1 MRVKNLILFLFLFCL
16 LNNLLAQTS
25 KTVYSFQ
32 PKDFKDLK
40 TITVTVGN
48 DQPFGVNFIIH
59 EDSAIKK
66 AISYV
71 NDFESQTFT
80 SAEKLKEKDF
90 VFSSDEL
97 KAITVKVY
105 IAQKK
110 FEKAADLNLVAVS
123 YKNGEG
129 EEKKDTIID
138 NESIKTDYFK
148 KLKSQGISSYSI
160 QSFSIP
166 QAIEELKLGDSTA
179 DYTVV
184 FVNGS
189 EVIKNSN
196 LLVTSLIKSLAG
208 ARPQDELVDIFLKLN
223 YTREKKWFSLI
234 GADAGIGSNND
245 TTKSDA
251 TGLFRINEAIANFN
265 YAFYN
270 RKLYKPL
277 ALADSLVAQRA
288 LGSNLTPAMQK
299 LMFRAEKLKII
310 DSLKKEN
317 TRRFDDLKRTG
328 FVGAGLKIFGSIP
341 YIGAHVGSIEIN
353 GPLFASYIFAGYYH
367 APYKQTVISKDSL
380 VYTSFHN
387 NIYLEAALNA
397 FGSNVPSVLKTL
409 RIKFGI
415 MFPLKG
421 KEEDNSPGTKD
432 IISRLAIEIPFGN
445 PFRF

>member
-1 MRVKNLILFLFLFCL
+1 MRVKILILFLFYLSFA
-16 LNNLLAQTS
+16 NNLLAQTS
-25 KTVYSFQ
+25 KTVYSLQ

-40 TITVTVGN
+40 TITITVEN
-48 DQPFGVNFIIH
+48 DQPFGINFIVH

-80 SAEKLKEKDF
+80 SSEKLQEKDF
-90 VFSSDEL
+90 AFSSNEL
-97 KAITVKVY
+97 KAITVKIYV
-105 IAQKK
+105 AEKK
-110 FEKAADLNLVAVS
+110 FEKAADLKMVAIS
-123 YKNGEG
+123 YTDTAG
-129 EEKKDTIID
+129 EEKKDTITD
-138 NESIKTDYFK
+138 NENVKTDYFK
-148 KLKSQGISSYSI
+148 KLKGQGITSYSVH
-160 QSFSIP
+160 SFAIP

-179 DYTVV
+179 DYTIV
-184 FVNGS
+184 FVNGN

-196 LLVTSLIKSLAG
+196 LLVASLIKSLAG
-208 ARPQDELVDIFLKLN
+208 ARPQDELVDFFVKLN
-223 YTREKKWFSLI
+223 YTREKKWFSLL

-270 RKLYKPL
+270 RKVYKPK
-277 ALADSLVAQRA
+277 LADSLVAIRLA
-288 LGSNLTPAMQK
+288 GSSLTPAMQK
-299 LMFRAEKLKII
+299 MMFRAEKMKVI

-317 TRRFDDLKRTG
+317 VRRFDDLKRTG

-341 YIGAHVGSIEIN
+341 YIGAHFGSIEIN
-353 GPLFASYIFAGYYH
+353 GPLFASYIFAGYYY
-367 APYKQTVISKDSL
+367 APYKQTVVSKDSL

-397 FGSNVPSVLKTL
+397 FGSSVPSVLKTL
-409 RIKFGI
+409 KIKFGM
-415 MFPLKG
+415 MFPIKG
-421 KEEDNSPGTKD
+421 KDPDDKPATRD